1 MTKNDVNV
9 KINVDATQAEKSTK
23 SLNSQIKD
31 LTNSMRKLEDAGQAD
46 TEEYFQ
52 MALAAA
58 KLRDQQGD
66 LRTMVNTL
74 SDDFFKQRA
83 AMEGLSLGTNVFSQ
97 LTQAAELCGIENDNL
112 SEALNRMQGAMNLA
126 NTAMNISKSLNKD
139 SALMIALRVK
149 NMKSLNAVQ
158 KTNNIATAAGTV
170 ATQGLAT
177 AEKTATAAAGQLTL
191 GCKAV
196 GAAIKAIPI
205 IGWIA
210 TAVSLLMT
218 LKDLVSGFF
227 DEEERGVE
235 IRKEQIKLLDE
246 YNSRLRKVYTSV
258 KGEADRFDYIVNRLK
273 EVKEGGAEWE
283 DLMQEVASATG
294 ISKDY
299 LEEHPK
305 IIERVLKAQHQ
316 LNESTMKYNSYQEL
330 IQDAEEELEKTKYW
344 YAEKDEDEKEAMRI
358 RNYMLEDQ
366 INSWKQLAKAEEM
379 SMNATSQTMYMYRDI
394 SKGWKKAVDDKEK
407 ADEEAADK
415 AKKKQDAIDKYEADS
430 TKEGVKL
437 HKQAHIAMLQEEIDR
452 TKEGTL
458 ERVEAED
465 NLLEYKKKIARQEL
479 ANQTGWNR
487 LSTEERQALIRESD
501 TKFMNEQSKLW
512 TNYYKGLADKEY
524 QTKVDNAKRN
534 KTVYETELIG
544 LEEGTYEWAET
555 SKSLLV
561 AQMELE
567 LLNTELTEEEKLKIK
582 KEYAQKADEV
592 DRKYREKQ
600 NEEAIALWRA
610 RFSAMEGIVS
620 SFADFTSA
628 LQDAELEHV
637 GDNERHQADIRKK
650 YARMNFASQ
659 VASIGI
665 DTAKGI
671 MSVWSTAG
679 ESGPILGPILGAIQT
694 AMIAGIGVAQT
705 VKAKNA
711 MNKALSG
718 KAARG
723 TFVTGRSHSQGGELY
738 ELEGGEAVLNKKAMA
753 IPSFRALASAMNEST
768 GGVSFTGSMT
778 GASAT
783 SSPLKA
789 DIPEDTVRM
798 IVSDTVS
805 AVTAIPVVVT
815 ESSITS
821 AQRNVS
827 VLQRR
832 ATF

>member
-1 MTKNDVNV
+1 MAQNDVNI

-23 SLNSQIKD
+23 SLNAQIKD

-58 KLRDQQGD
+58 KLRDQQSD
-66 LRTMVNTL
+66 LRTMVNAL

-83 AMEGLSLGTNVFSQ
+83 AMEGLSLGTNIFSQ
-97 LTQAAELCGIENDNL
+97 LTQAAELCGIENENL
-112 SEALNRMQGAMNLA
+112 SKALNRMQGVMNLA
-126 NTAMNISKSLNKD
+126 NTTMNISKALNKD
-139 SALMIALRVK
+139 SALMIALRIR
-149 NMKSLNAVQ
+149 NMKALNAAQ
-158 KTNNIATAAGTV
+158 KTNNAVTETGTV

-177 AEKTATAAAGQLTL
+177 AEKTATAAAGQLTV

-258 KGEADRFDYIVNRLK
+258 SNEADRYDYIVKRLK

-294 ISKDY
+294 VSKDY
-299 LEEHPK
+299 LEDHPK
-305 IIERVLKAQHQ
+305 IIERILNAQHQ
-316 LNESTMKYNSYQEL
+316 LNKSTQQYNAYQEL

-344 YAEKDEDEKEAMRI
+344 YAEKDKDEKEAMRI
-358 RNYMLEDQ
+358 KNYMLEDQ
-366 INSWKQLAKAEEM
+366 INSWKQLAKAEET
-379 SMNATSQTMYMYRDI
+379 SMNATAQTMYMYKDI
-394 SKGWKKAVDDKEK
+394 SKGWKKAVEEKEK

-415 AKKKQDAIDKYEADS
+415 AKKRQDRIDKYEADS

-437 HKQAHIAMLQEEIDR
+437 HKQAQIAMLQEEIDR

-487 LSTEERQALIRESD
+487 LSVEERQVLIRESD
-501 TKFMNEQSKLW
+501 SKFMNEQSKLW
-512 TNYYKGLADKEY
+512 NDYYKGLSDKEY
-524 QTKVDNAKRN
+524 QNKVDNAKRN
-534 KTVYETELIG
+534 KTIWETELLG

-555 SKSLLV
+555 SKSLLD

-567 LLNTELTEEEKLKIK
+567 LLDTELTEEEKLKIK
-582 KEYAQKADEV
+582 KEYALKAEEV
-592 DRKYREKQ
+592 DRKFREKQ
-600 NEEAIALWRA
+600 NEDTINMWKA
-610 RFSAMEGIVS
+610 RFTALENLTSH
-620 SFADFTSA
+620 FADFTQS
-628 LQDAELEHV
+628 LQDAELEAV
-637 GDNERHQADIRKK
+637 GDNQKHQADIRKK
-650 YARMNFASQ
+650 YAKMNFASQ

-679 ESGPILGPILGAIQT
+679 EAGPILGPILGAIQT

-723 TFVTGRSHSQGGELY
+723 AFVTGRSHSQGGELY
-738 ELEGGEAVLNKKAMA
+738 ELEGGEAVLNKKAMS

-778 GASAT
+778 GAS
-783 SSPLKA
+783 SSSKALTA